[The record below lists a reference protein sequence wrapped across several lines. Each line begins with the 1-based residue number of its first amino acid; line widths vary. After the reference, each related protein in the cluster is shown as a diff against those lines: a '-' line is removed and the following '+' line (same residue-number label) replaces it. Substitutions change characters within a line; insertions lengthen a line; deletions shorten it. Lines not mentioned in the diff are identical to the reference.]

1 MKKVWLIMFFSYKE
15 RKLKTIEK
23 MYNNFGL
30 RRRIEELKK
39 IEDYSES
46 NGYFATKMVKED

>member
-46 NGYFATKMVKED
+46 NGYFATRMVEED

>member
-15 RKLKTIEK
+15 KKLNVIEK

-30 RRRIEELKK
+30 RRRIEELRK

-46 NGYFATKMVKED
+46 NGYFATKMVEED

>member
-15 RKLKTIEK
+15 RTLKTIEK

-46 NGYFATKMVKED
+46 NGYFATKMVEED